1 MLMSP
6 PTEIAP
12 IQTGRKQS
20 MTKKISFAADSSLNL
35 PQSEKLAK
43 EFTTV

>member
-1 MLMSP
+1 VLLSP

-12 IQTGRKQS
+12 VKTGRKTIGRQE
-20 MTKKISFAADSSLNL
+20 ISRAADISLNL

-43 EFTTV
+43 EFTAA